1 MWIPASAG
9 MTEWR
14 RELMEAGIAEMA
26 GGSGGRLQSVL
37 TYIEL
42 ELVVFASDDHL
53 SSFP

>member
-1 MWIPASAG
+1 MEAG
-9 MTEWR
+9 IAEWR